1 MICFKTD
8 IKVYCIASQLAKF
21 GAIAHTDVLYFIRTN
36 LAYGTAIIFYM
47 IQHHCNYKTE
57 NFSFLNFVTLWFVSS
72 NHNSVHLDFAAYF
85 KISNPSSSF
94 SRDHG
99 SLLMKRK
106 LDFERFYQFAVFSP
120 LLYSM
125 LIHFIICL
133 FILFISTKFPPA

>member
-57 NFSFLNFVTLWFVSS
+57 NFSFLNFVTLFVSS

-106 LDFERFYQFAVFSP
+106 L
-120 LLYSM
+120 
-125 LIHFIICL
+125 
-133 FILFISTKFPPA
+133 ILNDFISLPYFHHFYIQC